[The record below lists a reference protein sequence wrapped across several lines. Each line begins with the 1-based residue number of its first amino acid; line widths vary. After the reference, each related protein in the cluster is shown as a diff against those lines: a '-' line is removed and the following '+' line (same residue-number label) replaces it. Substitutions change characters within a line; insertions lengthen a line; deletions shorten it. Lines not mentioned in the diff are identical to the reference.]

1 MYYGFRDMLSNM
13 LIVWFI
19 PIVLFLL
26 ISISIYMIR
35 KNIKE
40 NNQRFS
46 NSSLKILNEK
56 YAKGE
61 IDEEEY
67 IRKKKMIFD
76 RIY

>member
-1 MYYGFRDMLSNM
+1 
-13 LIVWFI
+13 
-19 PIVLFLL
+19 
-26 ISISIYMIR
+26 MIR